1 MLSYL
6 LVLFG
11 LKNRFLYLFLFFDF
25 KTTID
30 PQYIFSPENAYWRYE
45 RAILSENWPLDEQH
59 FWPGKSYDYN
69 GYVDVIAAGKRL
81 NNEELRPNML
91 TSKYINELERINEV
105 LNI

>member
-1 MLSYL
+1 M
-6 LVLFG
+6 
-11 LKNRFLYLFLFFDF
+11 
-25 KTTID
+25 
-30 PQYIFSPENAYWRYE
+30 
-45 RAILSENWPLDEQH
+45 SENWPLDEQH

-105 LNI
+105 FKFLKQLFLVYNIEFNRSN